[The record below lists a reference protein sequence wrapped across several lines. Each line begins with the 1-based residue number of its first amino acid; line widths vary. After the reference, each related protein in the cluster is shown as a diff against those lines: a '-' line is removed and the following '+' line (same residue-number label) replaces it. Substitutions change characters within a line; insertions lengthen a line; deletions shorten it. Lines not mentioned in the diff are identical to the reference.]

1 MESRMQEVIRPD
13 GSVVTY
19 EVSGSGAPV
28 LLLAPSGIS
37 SAATEWGG
45 YFIDPRILADDF
57 TVISMDQRYAGA
69 GRAPLEPF
77 SHESVFA
84 DQLAVLDALEFP
96 DAAVIGADFYCA
108 SALKFACD
116 APARTRATVLVEPMG
131 LDDSNSMDVYY
142 GMFNETIR
150 MARAEG
156 LDGVIRAAANNPA
169 FADNPAAG
177 PWCQRLC
184 REPGFSAALRSLGRE
199 GYITLIVDFRD
210 GAFPWGKRYFSV
222 NELAANG
229 TSVPI
234 LMAPGNDELHP
245 PGLAARLNEN
255 GVNASICGA
264 SRDNPDDLIDE
275 IRQFLRRHT
284 SQTT

>member
-131 LDDSNSMDVYY
+131 LDDSNSPF
-142 GMFNETIR
+142 GWR
-150 MARAEG
+150 G
-156 LDGVIRAAANNPA
+156 LKGWM
-169 FADNPAAG
+169 G
-177 PWCQRLC
+177 L
-184 REPGFSAALRSLGRE
+184 LGRQQ
-199 GYITLIVDFRD
+199 T
-210 GAFPWGKRYFSV
+210 
-222 NELAANG
+222 
-229 TSVPI
+229 I
-234 LMAPGNDELHP
+234 LLLPTTPRQGP
-245 PGLAARLNEN
+245 
-255 GVNASICGA
+255 GA
-264 SRDNPDDLIDE
+264 SVCAVNQAF
-275 IRQFLRRHT
+275 RQRCVPWVEKAT
-284 SQTT
+284 SH